1 MKKITFSVT
10 FDGQKTLINLPSGSH
25 LQLLDCNN
33 NRFKLNENEI
43 FFLLNKKQIKMIA
56 NNQTL
61 IPKLEFEQIIILNPS
76 GYDLET
82 LYLTQYLVETA
93 ESTGLKLAAKP
104 EPIKLPQNIY
114 NACAKAADEFLL
126 ALLAFGI
133 KLEKKK
139 FVSPKA
145 QHRWKKAISDIV
157 FHVDYQGAKA
167 DIIWEKSTEMR
178 IKKGA
183 KMLPDSECPKRA
195 DGSLGLAWTFT
206 KTLRDEHKT
215 QFDNKNWVT
224 TEDIILRSVNEVSYF
239 LYFAGTNSWLLFI
252 DDKGRSLHELTVVS
266 PK

>member
-1 MKKITFSVT
+1 MKKITFTVT
-10 FDGQKTLINLPSGSH
+10 LDGQKIRIDLPSGGH
-25 LQLLDCNN
+25 LRLFDGNHA
-33 NRFKLNENEI
+33 RFKLDKNEI
-43 FFLLNKKQIKMIA
+43 FFLLKKRQIKLIA
-56 NNQTL
+56 SDKAL
-61 IPKLEFEQIIILNPS
+61 IPKLEFDQIVILNPA

-82 LYLTQYLVETA
+82 AQLTQYLVETA
-93 ESTGLKLAAKP
+93 EESGLTLVAKP
-104 EPIKLPQNIY
+104 EALKLPKNIY
-114 NACAKAADEFLL
+114 NACAKAADEFLS
-126 ALLAFGI
+126 ALSAFDI

-145 QHRWKKAISDIV
+145 QHRWKKAIADIV

-215 QFDNKNWVT
+215 RFDNKNWVT

-252 DDKGRSLHELTVVS
+252 DDKGRSIHELTVVS